1 MKKTWRH
8 ELFPMS
14 TYEECTPKDTR
25 LKKVV
30 SINMLPDDILMIIIE
45 SLFTDNSN
53 LHKILRKILRKV
65 SRLFKFYVDK
75 ITKRSIFEK
84 VSIFYKNNYH
94 IFITVDCESDDF
106 IKLYNK
112 YEETKTK
119 LKKVYPIRNT
129 YNNNKEYLNKKVEDA
144 LEKIEDAKK
153 EVEYSIQKKYPN
165 KYYEYYIDAC
175 YANLDN
181 AIKKY
186 HDAKYALEEFNKK
199 ECANELL
206 FEQLDSRFMTLEFE
220 MSYAIERIK
229 TNLNSDC
236 KYCIYNQIQIGAN
249 ILFLNNWFK
258 NLDICKN
265 PNEYLL
271 VKQLKHDWL

>member
-14 TYEECTPKDTR
+14 THEECTPKDKR
-25 LKKVV
+25 IKEVV

-65 SRLFKFYVDK
+65 STLFKFYVDK

-84 VSIFYKNNYH
+84 VSIFYKTNYH
-94 IFITVDCESDDF
+94 IFITFNCEWDDF

-199 ECANELL
+199 ECDNKLL
-206 FEQLDSRFMTLEFE
+206 LDQLDSRFMTLEFE
-220 MSYAIERIK
+220 MSYVIEQMK
-229 TNLNSDC
+229 NNLSSHC
-236 KYCIYNQIQIGAN
+236 EYCIYNQIQIRAN